1 MKKIICLLLV
11 MIMLTASVP
20 AMAANLPGSFWPLNE
35 SYSAAVAAKDYPAIA
50 SSAGQ
55 IIDIVSQLPKD
66 DQTVEIIGSRAY
78 EAAFAYY
85 FLGDYENSVKYFNIY
100 LPCGLEKNWT
110 DGVKIAKEFIKQL
123 TPALEVYQYTD
134 QPQWVYGAKNEPT
147 GVLYGQVSEKMQ
159 PKESMVL
166 LYLEY
171 GNTSYFDWAHHILK
185 QASNQ
190 GKTVEL
196 ALNFPLEGT
205 NARTISEGDSYLTEL
220 YSFLQKYPDVDVLLR
235 IGAEMNIWGNA
246 ATPEEFIRAF
256 RIISL
261 KMKSLPNVAAVWSVA
276 HTAGW
281 NVDTNDYYPGDE
293 YVDWVGVTVYSNKYF
308 LGQRWNGTEV
318 FNEVCFKTGYNA
330 DPVIMISDIVNTY
343 GNRKPIM
350 ISECG
355 SAYKTNGVINEYHHE
370 WAAEHLKKIYSF
382 IPMVYPQVKVI
393 SYFNKNISHEY
404 NYYDLDGS
412 MLLQSAYD
420 EASKRPWFVSG
431 DADNAA
437 ETYFKKADDVIL
449 TDGFFTLGAYPHIYG
464 ADTVKVDYYLDG
476 ALYASTREIPYKAD
490 FENITGTRSLKV
502 VATGNNG
509 AVMERNY
516 TVVSTLQPE
525 GADAFSDTAALSD
538 AQKDAVSY
546 AYENRII
553 TGYEDNTFRPYN
565 TITRAEFATMICRL
579 MKYDANAP
587 CSFDDAKDHWG
598 SAYINACVKAGAING
613 VGNNMFAPDAEITFE
628 QAVKIV
634 SVVCGVATGK
644 EEYPQGFIDK
654 ANAKNMLANL
664 MTTEKGMV
672 FNRID
677 AAVLMYNAVK

>member
-85 FLGDYENSVKYFNIY
+85 FLGDYENSVKYFNTY

-134 QPQWVYGAKNEPT
+134 QPQWVYGAKNEPD

-159 PKESMVL
+159 PQESMVL

-171 GNTSYFDWAHHILK
+171 GNTSYFDWAHHIMK
-185 QASNQ
+185 QASKQ

-220 YSFLQKYPDVDVLLR
+220 YSFLQEYPDVDVLLR

-276 HTAGW
+276 HTSGW

-330 DPVIMISDIVNTY
+330 DPVIMIADIVNTY

-412 MLLQSAYD
+412 QALQSAYD
-420 EASKRPWFVSG
+420 EAVKSPWFVSG

-437 ETYFKKADDVIL
+437 ETYFEKVDDTIL

-476 ALYASTREIPYKAD
+476 ALYASTSEIPYEVT

-546 AYENRII
+546 AYENKII

-579 MKYDANAP
+579 MKYETNDL

-613 VGNNMFAPDAEITFE
+613 VGNNLFAPDAEITFE

-634 SVVCGVATGK
+634 SVVCGVADGS
-644 EEYPQGFIDK
+644 EIYPDGFIDK
-654 ANAKNMLANL
+654 AKVENMLVNL
-664 MTTEKGMV
+664 MVTEKGMV

-677 AAVLMYNAVK
+677 AAVLMYNAVQ